1 MDIINEIDKLRVTY
15 EREKRE
21 VKEALEGKIA
31 YNKKN
36 LSMIDSRDYAEDYIE
51 TYTQSLATLE
61 RIFNEWNNVQR
72 VTKGIN
78 FYIDQYIKTLKN
90 EPVPRGKVEE
100 YFNDLVRKGRNA
112 IISVQHSTS
121 VEDDIAP
128 QKVFCQ
134 CLVNL
139 RYIAGN
145 ARRLIEETDII
156 PTSKERDSK
165 KFRADL
171 EEAKGKL
178 RTLSDKDLPCY
189 KQLVS
194 MKENLQKN
202 YANIEGKLIG
212 KNFSNQGDVDYNF
225 LMGFKQESVSRENSE
240 FVKNVLGVSPNL
252 LATTPVYFN
261 PKTSRGALLV
271 RANAKYFESEEFL
284 NFMTNVYFSFAS
296 ALPAKGLQ
304 FAGVEKTA
312 DAVIRSIESQV
323 SSLLG
328 KNYIFGE
335 NIATETDAIE
345 KLIKDLM
352 AEYTR
357 RSNIYR
363 SLDGVANMFEY
374 NEASPDNKHS
384 LILCCINKY
393 PVGLTSVRSSTIND
407 IKTLM
412 EKGYEKGIIMMVC
425 QANEQ
430 NYYSDAT
437 PIFSPDEVSVD
448 YIDINGKEIKYN
460 GKNISTDITIQ
471 GFRANKFFK
480 DMSDSN
486 RAISASM
493 PLDKLIEE
501 VDRLNLPR
509 KPFTKAISVPIGNLN
524 GEWFNIDF
532 KTCSTTTFGLILGKS
547 SSGKSSFIHT
557 LLLSAGY
564 YYAPDELQFYLIDF
578 KDANTSPEFSNYM
591 QKSDEKNLFIPHVRY
606 LSIKSKLE
614 SALDLLNKIEIMVNE
629 RSKQMQRLK
638 KGTPDINVYNSS
650 AEVQSGKLP
659 KIPQVFFIIDEYKT
673 MLEGGANATGSD
685 AMVIDKISSKLQNL
699 MTRIRAYGI
708 GIIFLGQEIASGIRG
723 TAFNQISTRITFD
736 MGDESALRK
745 IYTFNDYEA
754 SKYYASRLIEKGN
767 ALVSTNGGF
776 ATDFVRMAYAG
787 PTGGAQQLKIAEMIR
802 EKYKNNPASKF
813 TQVEAGSED
822 VVPIEEINDYD
833 SAGAYLDNEIDEG
846 RYYLPL
852 GVSSASS
859 IKMSL
864 GYSMSKKASNYIA
877 YANESKLFNIE
888 RNAIFAFMEKEK
900 RRGEIHFASTR
911 NEMKKFLSPYSN
923 VEEKINRRVN
933 FISNKTEI
941 ARKLIELKHL
951 YEERSYEAEE
961 DDVDF
966 EPIFMVLHDIS
977 WLTEADTNAIWL
989 PQNMAERAPQ
999 KKIEVDQKEVEDV
1012 RDICRNKGLDNL
1024 SEQLNGLGF
1033 DFDVAV
1039 ASTPA
1044 TIEKKSEE
1052 KASEEAIFTLNEVKE
1067 ALSILHKRG
1076 NQCGIFLLIGAIKKS
1091 TVNTFLDGDKDG
1103 ICKDYM
1109 IYGSFDLYRNASRAE
1124 EDECCAYLLPSGS
1137 KIRLI
1142 DYDSEIY
1149 TGWWNKI

>member
-1 MDIINEIDKLRVTY
+1 MDIINEIDKLRETY
-15 EREKRE
+15 ERENRE
-21 VKEALEGKIA
+21 IREALKAKIA
-31 YNKKN
+31 LNKKN
-36 LSMIDSRDYAEDYIE
+36 LSMIDSTDYAKDYID
-51 TYTQSLATLE
+51 TYVQSLATLE
-61 RIFNEWNNVQR
+61 RIFDEWKDVQR
-72 VTKGIN
+72 ATKGIN
-78 FYIDQYIKTLKN
+78 FYIEKYIKTLKY

-100 YFNDLVRKGRNA
+100 YFDNLVRNGRNA
-112 IISVQHSTS
+112 IVAVQRSTS

-128 QKVFCQ
+128 QKEFCQ

-139 RYIAGN
+139 RYIAENG
-145 ARRLIEETDII
+145 RRLIEETDII
-156 PTSKERDSK
+156 STSKARDGK
-165 KFRADL
+165 DFRAGMQ
-171 EEAKGKL
+171 EAEQKL
-178 RTLSDKDLPCY
+178 KTLTDKDLPCY
-189 KQLVS
+189 KRLLS
-194 MKENLQKN
+194 MREELQKN
-202 YANIEGKLIG
+202 YANIEDKLVG
-212 KNFSNQGDVDYNF
+212 KNFSNQGEVDYNF
-225 LMGFKQESVSRENSE
+225 LMGFKQENVSRENCE
-240 FVKNVLGVSPNL
+240 FVQNVLGVSSNL
-252 LATTPVYFN
+252 LATTPIYFN
-261 PKTSRGALLV
+261 PKKSKGALLV
-271 RANAKYFESEEFL
+271 RANAKYFESEKFL

-335 NIATETDAIE
+335 KIATEPDNIE

-363 SLDGVANMFEY
+363 SLDGVSDVFKY
-374 NEASPDNKHS
+374 NEVSPDNKHS
-384 LILCCINKY
+384 IILCCINKY
-393 PVGLTSVRSSTIND
+393 PVGLTSVRRSTISD

-430 NYYSDAT
+430 DLYSDET
-437 PIFSPDEVSVD
+437 PIFSPEEMSVD
-448 YIDINGKEIKYN
+448 CIDINGNEVKYN
-460 GKNISTDITIQ
+460 GKSISTDVTIQ
-471 GFRANKFFK
+471 GFKANKFFK

-486 RAISASM
+486 KAISASM

-509 KPFTKAISVPIGNLN
+509 KPFTQAISVPIGNLN

-532 KTCSTTTFGLILGKS
+532 KTCSTATFGLIMGKS

-614 SALDLLNKIEIMVNE
+614 SALDLLNKIELMVNE

-650 AEVQSGKLP
+650 AEVKSGKLP

-673 MLEGGANATGSD
+673 MLEGGANATSSD
-685 AMVIDKISSKLQNL
+685 YAVIEKISSKLQNL

-708 GIIFLGQEIASGIRG
+708 GIIFLGQEIASGIKG
-723 TAFNQISTRITFD
+723 TAFDQISTRITFD
-736 MGDESALRK
+736 MGNDSILK
-745 IYTFNDYEA
+745 NIYRFNDYDA
-754 SKYYASRLIEKGN
+754 PTYYASRLIEKGN

-877 YANESKLFNIE
+877 YANEYKLFNIE
-888 RNAIFAFMEKEK
+888 RNAIFAFMEKER
-900 RRGEIHFASTR
+900 RRGEIYFASTR
-911 NEMKKFLSPYSN
+911 NEMKKFLSPYSD
-923 VEEKINRRVN
+923 VEDKINSRVN

-941 ARKLIELKHL
+941 ARKLIALKHL

-977 WLTEADTNAIWL
+977 WLTEATTDAIWL
-989 PQNMAERAPQ
+989 PQNVVERTPQ
-999 KKIEVDQKEVEDV
+999 KKTEVSQKDVEEVRETFDKYGLDQL
-1012 RDICRNKGLDNL
+1012 KGL
-1024 SEQLNGLGF
+1024 GL
-1033 DFDVAV
+1033 DVAV
-1039 ASTPA
+1039 ASTPV

-1052 KASEEAIFTLNEVKE
+1052 KAGEETIFTLNEVKE
-1067 ALSILHKRG
+1067 SLSILHKRG

-1091 TVNTFLDGDKDG
+1091 TVNTLLDDDKDG

-1109 IYGSFDLYRNASRAE
+1109 IYGSFDLYRNAPRAE

-1149 TGWWNKI
+1149 TDWWDKI

>member
-1 MDIINEIDKLRVTY
+1 MDMINEINKLRETY
-15 EREKRE
+15 ENEYKTI
-21 VKEALEGKIA
+21 KESLQDEIA
-31 YNKKN
+31 YNERKLK
-36 LSMIDSRDYAEDYIE
+36 SVDKHDYAIEYIE
-51 TYTQSLATLE
+51 TYSQSLATLE
-61 RIFNEWNNVQR
+61 RIFDEWKSVQHA
-72 VTKGIN
+72 TKGIN
-78 FYIDQYIKTLKN
+78 FYIDEYIKTLKH
-90 EPVPRGKVEE
+90 EPVPKGKVEE
-100 YFNDLVRKGRNA
+100 YFANIVSKGRDA
-112 IISVQHSTS
+112 IMSVQRSKS

-139 RYIAGN
+139 RYIAENG
-145 ARRLIEETDII
+145 RKFIEETDII
-156 PTSKERDSK
+156 QTSREKDGKE
-165 KFRADL
+165 FRL
-171 EEAKGKL
+171 KLNSAKEKL
-178 RTLSDKDLPCY
+178 KNFSDKDLPCS
-189 KQLVS
+189 KNIFF
-194 MKENLQKN
+194 MKEDLQKN

-212 KNFSNQGDVDYNF
+212 KKFSNQGKVDYNF
-225 LMGFKQESVSRENSE
+225 LMGFKQESMSQENSE

-261 PKTSRGALLV
+261 PKMSKGALLV
-271 RANAKYFESEEFL
+271 RASAKYFESEDFL

-296 ALPAKGLQ
+296 TLPAKGFQ

-335 NIATETDAIE
+335 KIATESDSIE
-345 KLIKDLM
+345 KLVKDLM

-357 RSNIYR
+357 RSNVYR
-363 SLDGVANMFEY
+363 SLDGVANVFKY
-374 NEASPDNKHS
+374 NEVSPDNKHS
-384 LILCCINKY
+384 IILCCINKY
-393 PVGLTSVRSSTIND
+393 PVGLTSVNSSTISD

-412 EKGYEKGIIMMVC
+412 ERGYEKGIIMMVC

-430 NYYSDAT
+430 SYYSDTT
-437 PIFSPDEVSVD
+437 PIFDPNELSVD
-448 YIDINGKEIKYN
+448 CIDINGKEIKYN

-471 GFRANKFFK
+471 GFKAGKFFK
-480 DMSDSN
+480 EMSDRN
-486 RAISASM
+486 KTISASM
-493 PLDKLIEE
+493 PLERLIEE
-501 VDRLNLPR
+501 VDSLNLPR

-532 KTCSTTTFGLILGKS
+532 KTCSTATFGLILGKS

-659 KIPQVFFIIDEYKT
+659 KIPQVFFVIDEYKT
-673 MLEGGANATGSD
+673 MLEGGANATSSD
-685 AMVIDKISSKLQNL
+685 YMVIEKISSKLQNL

-736 MGDESALRK
+736 MGEEGMLK
-745 IYTFNDYEA
+745 NVYKFNDYDA
-754 SKYYASRLIEKGN
+754 STYYASRLIEKGN

-787 PTGGAQQLKIAEMIR
+787 PTGGEQQLKIAEMIR
-802 EKYKNNPASKF
+802 EKYKDNPASKF
-813 TQVEAGSED
+813 TQIEAGSED
-822 VVPIEEINDYD
+822 LVPIAEIQEYNDAGPYLSDELEE
-833 SAGAYLDNEIDEG
+833 GK
-846 RYYLPL
+846 YYLPL

-877 YANESKLFNIE
+877 YASESKLFNIE

-900 RRGEIHFASTR
+900 RRGEIYFASTR

-923 VEEKINRRVN
+923 VEEKINGKVD

-941 ARKLIELKHL
+941 ARKLIELKNL

-961 DDVDF
+961 EDVDF

-977 WLTEADTNAIWL
+977 WLTEADTHAIWL
-989 PQNMAERAPQ
+989 PQNMAERTPQ
-999 KKIEVDQKEVEDV
+999 KKTEVDKKSVEDV
-1012 RDICRNKGLDNL
+1012 QNTFANLGIDSGIDGLDEMIAGMSL
-1024 SEQLNGLGF
+1024 E
-1033 DFDVAV
+1033 A
-1039 ASTPA
+1039 
-1044 TIEKKSEE
+1044 EE
-1052 KASEEAIFTLNEVKE
+1052 KPKEESLFTLNEVKE
-1067 ALSILHKRG
+1067 ALSTLHKRG

-1091 TVNTFLDGDKDG
+1091 TVSSLLDDDKDG

-1109 IYGSFDLYRNASRAE
+1109 VYGSFDLYRNVSRAE
-1124 EDECCAYLLPSGS
+1124 DGGYCAYLLPTGS

-1142 DYDSEIY
+1142 DYDSEVY
-1149 TGWWNKI
+1149 TDWWENF

>member
-1 MDIINEIDKLRVTY
+1 MDIINKINKLRETY
-15 EREKRE
+15 ENENKAIRERLQE
-21 VKEALEGKIA
+21 EIA

-36 LSMIDSRDYAEDYIE
+36 LSMIDSRDYAMDYIE

-61 RIFNEWNNVQR
+61 RIFNEWNDVQH

-100 YFNDLVRKGRNA
+100 YFNDLVRRGRSA

-128 QKVFCQ
+128 QKEFCQ

-139 RYIAGN
+139 RYIAENG
-145 ARRLIEETDII
+145 RKLIEETDII
-156 PTSKERDSK
+156 PTSKERDGK

-171 EEAKGKL
+171 EEAKEKL

-194 MKENLQKN
+194 MKEDLQKN

-212 KNFSNQGDVDYNF
+212 KKFSNQGDVDYNF
-225 LMGFKQESVSRENSE
+225 LMGFKQESMSSENSE

-261 PKTSRGALLV
+261 PKMSKGALLV

-284 NFMTNVYFSFAS
+284 NFMTNMYFSFAS

-335 NIATETDAIE
+335 KIATEPDAIE

-357 RSNIYR
+357 RSNVYR

-374 NEASPDNKHS
+374 NEVSPDNKHS

-393 PVGLTSVRSSTIND
+393 PVGLTSVRGSTIND

-430 NYYSDAT
+430 NYYSDIT

-448 YIDINGKEIKYN
+448 CIDINGKEIKYN

-524 GEWFNIDF
+524 GEWFNLDF

-614 SALDLLNKIEIMVNE
+614 SALDLLNKIELMVNE

-659 KIPQVFFIIDEYKT
+659 KIPQVFFVIDEYKT
-673 MLEGGANATGSD
+673 MLEGGSNATSSD
-685 AMVIDKISSKLQNL
+685 YMVIDKISSKLQNL

-708 GIIFLGQEIASGIRG
+708 GIIFLGQEIASGIKG

-736 MGDESALRK
+736 MGEENTLK
-745 IYTFNDYEA
+745 TMFKFNDYDA
-754 SKYYASRLIEKGN
+754 PTYYASRLIEKGN

-802 EKYKNNPASKF
+802 EKYKNNPASRF

-822 VVPIEEINDYD
+822 LVPITEVSDYD
-833 SAGAYLDNEIDEG
+833 NAGAYLDNEIDEG
-846 RYYLPL
+846 RYYLPM

-877 YANESKLFNIE
+877 YSSEFKLFNIE
-888 RNAIFAFMEKEK
+888 RNAIFAFMDKEK
-900 RRGEIHFASTR
+900 SRGEIYFASTR

-941 ARKLIELKHL
+941 ARKLIALKHL

-977 WLTEADTNAIWL
+977 WLTEADTSAIWL
-989 PQNMAERAPQ
+989 PQNMTERTPQ
-999 KKIEVDQKEVEDV
+999 KKIEVNEDEVNYMNDIFADVGGDDMKELSKLISQTSVE
-1012 RDICRNKGLDNL
+1012 IK
-1024 SEQLNGLGF
+1024 
-1033 DFDVAV
+1033 
-1039 ASTPA
+1039 
-1044 TIEKKSEE
+1044 EKDDEE
-1052 KASEEAIFTLNEVKE
+1052 TLFTLNEVKD
-1067 ALSILHKRG
+1067 ALLTLHKRG

-1091 TVNTFLDGDKDG
+1091 TVSTLLEDDKDG

-1109 IYGSFDLYRNASRAE
+1109 IYGSFDLYRNSSRAE
-1124 EDECCAYLLPSGS
+1124 DGGYCAYLLPTGS
-1137 KIRLI
+1137 KIRLL
-1142 DYDSEIY
+1142 DYDCEVY
-1149 TGWWNKI
+1149 TDWWDKF